1 MPSTRDA
8 LRTVLS
14 AGRRALSA
22 ALPTGQD
29 IPVERR
35 ESRLIVLGGAIIVL
49 FIAGFAGLMVR
60 EVGEASRLS
69 NREHVEQLHR
79 AVTHQLGTMM
89 VGIQQTMRHA
99 EEEIRQFNDPQK
111 LFALAAEG
119 RVSLH
124 LLMDL
129 IFIDR
134 DGRVVVSTNKRAEL
148 PLMNNRSDREY
159 FSVHLTSARTDSR
172 IGRPVRGRRTGLDLL
187 PVSHAV
193 RDSRGALMGV
203 LVALIDIKALAQ
215 IWADIG
221 LKPQDRIELIGEDGK
236 TWLSWPQ
243 GVAAADPAIPRMT
256 WSRPIAEWPMEVVA
270 TLDQATIDLH
280 SQPAQRAIVILA
292 GGGALVVVLLCLML
306 ANRHAA
312 TGAARA
318 RLLATI
324 EAIPIEYLEFDREN
338 RLVLI
343 NRAARLSQGWTKE
356 LLGKT
361 QRELLEQSLPDLRA
375 RYPDQDWQGWIARRM
390 DTVDQ
395 SGTYELTRPSGETG
409 RFFAQDMPGGGR
421 VLLRVDITESRQ
433 REVELAATQDRYR
446 RLFDNIPY
454 PLFVLASDTRHFLMG
469 NDAMVRAYGWSREEL
484 GTMTSDD
491 FYSPEDLATVRE
503 MRKSEGFGVT
513 QTVRGLKHR
522 RKDGTFMDV
531 EQDVRPMDF
540 NGAPALLIMVQDV
553 SARLA
558 AERARVVVEEQL
570 RQSQKMEAVGQLTG
584 GIAHDFNNILT
595 VILANT
601 DELQEDATLDAAVT
615 GRLDQI
621 GQAVLRASELTRHLL
636 AFSRKAPL
644 MPRQTDVNQLVSGT
658 GKLLRRALGEHIE
671 IESLLA
677 ADLWTVDI
685 DRTQLETSLV
695 NLCVNARDA
704 MPGGGRL
711 TIETRNVVLDK
722 DTVTQ
727 ATDVAS
733 GDYVM
738 LGVTDTGCGI
748 PPEAQGKVF
757 EPFFTTKGIGKGT
770 GLGLS
775 MVYGFIKQSKGHIT
789 IHSDVGRGTS
799 FKLYLPRSVEEKE
812 AAVLPAAPVRHGT
825 ERILVVEDEPQVRAS
840 VVQQLESLGYTVS
853 CAADGAAGVASFE
866 AATVPFDLLLTDVV
880 MPGALNGRALAD
892 EVMRRWP
899 ATRVVFMSG
908 YTDTAM
914 IHHGR
919 LDAGV
924 LLLDKPFRKNDLAR
938 MMRQA
943 LDAAPSLRSG

>member
-1 MPSTRDA
+1 MPYGKA
-8 LRTVLS
+8 LRAAVA
-14 AGRRALSA
+14 AGRKALSA
-22 ALPTGQD
+22 VRPSGHD
-29 IPVERR
+29 VPVERR
-35 ESRLIVLGGAIIVL
+35 ESRVIVLAGAIIVL

-60 EVGEASRLS
+60 ELGDASRLS
-69 NREHVEQLHR
+69 NREHVEQLHK

-89 VGIQQTMRHA
+89 FGIQQTMRHA
-99 EEEIRQFNDPQK
+99 EDEIRRNRDPQK
-111 LFALAAEG
+111 LVALAAEG

-124 LLMDL
+124 LLVDL
-129 IFIDR
+129 IFIDP
-134 DGRVVVSTNKRAEL
+134 DGRVVVSTMRPADL
-148 PLMNNRSDREY
+148 GLMSNRGDREY
-159 FSVHLTSARTDSR
+159 FALHLASPRTDSR
-172 IGRPVRGRRTGLDLL
+172 IGRPIRGRRTGVDLI

-193 RDSRGALMGV
+193 RDSDGGLMGV
-203 LVALIDIKALAQ
+203 LVAYIDIKALAR
-215 IWADIG
+215 IWTDIG
-221 LKPQDRIELIGEDGK
+221 LKPQDRIDLIGEDGK
-236 TWLSWPQ
+236 TWRSWPD
-243 GVAAADPAIPRMT
+243 GAAVPDPAIPRMT
-256 WSRPIAEWPMEVVA
+256 WSRPIAEWPIEVVA

-292 GGGALVVVLLCLML
+292 GSGALIVVLLCLLL

-312 TGAARA
+312 NGIVKA

-324 EAIPIEYLEFDREN
+324 EAIPIEYLEFDRDN

-343 NRAARLSQGWTKE
+343 NRAARLSQGWTRE

-361 QRELLEQSLPDLRA
+361 QRELLEQSLPDLLA
-375 RYPDQDWQGWIARRM
+375 RYPGQDWQAWIARRM
-390 DTVDQ
+390 DTVGQ

-409 RFFAQDMPGGGR
+409 RFFAEDMPGGGR
-421 VLLRVDITESRQ
+421 VVLRVDITESRR
-433 REVELAATQDRYR
+433 REAELAATQDRYR

-454 PLFVLASDTRHFLMG
+454 PLFVLASDTRRFLMG
-469 NDAMVRAYGWSREEL
+469 NEAMLKAYGWSREEL

-491 FYSPEDLATVRE
+491 FYTPEDLAVVRE
-503 MRKSEGFGVT
+503 MRKSDGFGVT

-531 EQDVRPMDF
+531 DQDVRPMDF
-540 NGAPALLIMVQDV
+540 NGVPALLIMVQDV

-558 AERARVVVEEQL
+558 AERARAATEEQL

-601 DELQEDATLDAAVT
+601 DELQEDTSFDAAVT

-621 GQAVLRASELTRHLL
+621 GEAVLRASDLTRHLL

-677 ADLWTVDI
+677 ADLWTVDL
-685 DRTQLETSLV
+685 DRAL
-695 NLCVNARDA
+695 ARDA

-711 TIETRNVVLDK
+711 RIETRNVVLEK

-733 GDYVM
+733 GDYAM

-748 PPEAQGKVF
+748 PPEALGKVF
-757 EPFFTTKGIGKGT
+757 EPFFTTKGLGKGT

-775 MVYGFIKQSKGHIT
+775 MVYGFIKQSRGHIT
-789 IHSDVGRGTS
+789 IHSDVGRGTT
-799 FKLYLPRSVEEKE
+799 FKLYLPRSDGAKE
-812 AAVLPAAPVRHGT
+812 ATVLPAAPIRHGT

-840 VVQQLESLGYTVS
+840 VVLQLQSLGYTVTA
-853 CAADGAAGVASFE
+853 AADGAAGVASFE
-866 AATVPFDLLLTDVV
+866 ASPVPFDLLLTDVV

-892 EVMRRWP
+892 VVARRWP
-899 ATRVVFMSG
+899 ATRIVFMSG

-914 IHHGR
+914 IHDGR

-924 LLLDKPFRKNDLAR
+924 LLLGKPFRRNDLAR

-943 LDAAPSLRSG
+943 LDAPSE

>member
-1 MPSTRDA
+1 MPSTRRA
-8 LRTVLS
+8 LRTVVA
-14 AGRRALSA
+14 AGRRGLGA
-22 ALPTGQD
+22 AFPPGHD
-29 IPVERR
+29 VPIERR
-35 ESRLIVLGGAIIVL
+35 ESRLIVAAGAIIVL

-60 EVGEASRLS
+60 ELAHASRLS
-69 NREHVEQLHR
+69 NQEHVEELHK
-79 AVTHQLGTMM
+79 AVAHQLGTMM
-89 VGIQQTMRHA
+89 LGIEQTMRHA
-99 EEEIRQFNDPQK
+99 EDEIREHGDPQT
-111 LFALAAEG
+111 LVALAASG

-124 LLMDL
+124 LLIDL

-134 DGRVVVSTNKRAEL
+134 NGRVVVSTMRPADL
-148 PLMNNRSDREY
+148 PLMANRGDREY
-159 FSVHLTSARTDSR
+159 FLLHVDNPRTDSR
-172 IGRPVRGRRTGLDLL
+172 IGHPIRGRRTGVDLI

-193 RDSRGALMGV
+193 RDADGRLIGV
-203 LVALIDIKALAQ
+203 LVAYIDIKALAR

-236 TWLSWPQ
+236 TWLSWPE
-243 GVAAADPAIPRMT
+243 GAAVPAPGLPRMM
-256 WSRPIAEWPMEVVA
+256 WSRPIAQWPMEVVA
-270 TLDQATIDLH
+270 SLDQATIDGH

-292 GGGALVVVLLCLML
+292 GGGALIVVLLCLLL

-312 TGAARA
+312 NGAVKA

-324 EAIPIEYLEFDREN
+324 EAIPVEFMEFDREG

-343 NRAARLSQGWTKE
+343 NRAARLSQQWTSD
-356 LLGKT
+356 LIGKT
-361 QRELLEQSLPDLRA
+361 QRELLEGSLPDLRA
-375 RYPDQDWQGWIARRM
+375 KYPDRDWEGWIAERIAAARR
-390 DTVDQ
+390 
-395 SGTYELTRPSGETG
+395 SGTYELDRPSGESG
-409 RFFAQDMPGGGR
+409 RFFVQDMPGGGR
-421 VLLRVDITESRQ
+421 VVLRIDITESRQ
-433 REVELAATQDRYR
+433 REAELAATQDRYR

-469 NDAMVRAYGWSREEL
+469 NIAMVRTYGWSREEL

-491 FYSPEDLATVRE
+491 FYAPEDLAAVRE
-503 MRKSEGFGVT
+503 MRKSDGFGVT
-513 QTVRGLKHR
+513 ATIRGLKHR
-522 RKDGTFMDV
+522 RRDGTFMDV

-540 NGAPALLIMVQDV
+540 NGTSALLIMVQDV
-553 SARLA
+553 TARLA
-558 AERARVVVEEQL
+558 DERARVAAEEQL

-584 GIAHDFNNILT
+584 GIAHDFNNLLT

-601 DELQEDATLDAAVT
+601 DELQEDVTLDAAVT

-621 GQAVLRASELTRHLL
+621 GQAVLRAAELTRHLL

-644 MPRQTDVNQLVSGT
+644 RPRPTDVNELVSGT

-677 ADLWTVDI
+677 EGLWTVNI
-685 DRTQLETSLV
+685 DRTQLETALV

-733 GDYVM
+733 GDYAM
-738 LGVTDTGCGI
+738 LAVTDTGCGI
-748 PPEAQGKVF
+748 PPEAVGKVY
-757 EPFFTTKGIGKGT
+757 EPFFTTKGVGKGT

-775 MVYGFIKQSKGHIT
+775 MVYGFIKQSSGHIT

-799 FKLYLPRSVEEKE
+799 FKLYLPRSDGPKE
-812 AAVLPAAPVRHGT
+812 AAVAPATATGRGT

-840 VVQQLESLGYTVS
+840 VVQQLQSLGYAVTS
-853 CAADGAAGVASFE
+853 AADGAAGLASFE
-866 AATVPFDLLLTDVV
+866 AAAVPFDLMLTDVV

-892 EVMRRWP
+892 EVTRRWP

-924 LLLDKPFRKNDLAR
+924 LLLSKPFRRNDLAR

-943 LDAAPSLRSG
+943 LDDPSLRPG